1 MENLSGGFPNAVRAA
16 LLAAAAW
23 MMAVSMAW
31 RAALRWAEDVVVV
44 RARK

>member
-1 MENLSGGFPNAVRAA
+1 MSAT

-31 RAALRWAEDVVVV
+31 RAPLRWADDVVLVM
-44 RARK
+44 ALK